1 MFITR
6 SLGVIS
12 RDNILAYQDLRK
24 QLYDLFLR
32 SYIDHIKNQRQNNM
46 DQQL

>member
-1 MFITR
+1 MFITH

-12 RDNILAYQDLRK
+12 QDNILAYQDLRK
-24 QLYDLFLR
+24 QLYDSFPR
-32 SYIDHIKNQRQNNM
+32 PYIDNIKNQRQNNM